1 MQIHERAS
9 GGSLRLSLSGEL
21 DLASAPKLKGRLAR
35 LRAKKSPVR
44 LDLSKLEYIDSTGVH
59 LLIQTVGEARIKGWP
74 FQIEPDVRPQVMR
87 LFKLVHLEDFVMS
100 APSTT

>member
-1 MQIHERAS
+1 VVAF
-9 GGSLRLSLSGEL
+9 RLSLTGEL
-21 DLASAPKLKGRLAR
+21 DIASAPKLQGRLAR

-44 LDLSKLEYIDSTGVH
+44 LDLSKLEYIDSTGIH

-87 LFKLVHLEDFVMS
+87 LFRLVHLEHLVMG
-100 APSTT
+100 APSTA